1 MIFKGIRKTA
11 AALILSAGVAIGA
24 IAPPIV
30 KPIIDKTTEK
40 LAEKVYDA
48 GQESGAIP
56 PTPTQPAPP
65 VAQQPPTSVQCTV
78 EVEAIVIS
86 SLRDHITD
94 VCGR

>member
-1 MIFKGIRKTA
+1 MFTGLRKTA

-56 PTPTQPAPP
+56 PAQPAPP
-65 VAQQPPTSVQCTV
+65 VAQQPSTAVQCTV
-78 EVEAIVIS
+78 EVEPIVIS
-86 SLRDHITD
+86 SLRDHITE